1 MLLGSLGQPER
12 TVRPK
17 GWPGAAYSLM
27 FVAVLASKLASG
39 LLGELSG
46 WWAGE

>member
-27 FVAVLASKLASG
+27 FVAVLASG